1 MRTMKDIPFLSSAEV
16 PIFQDVLTGHSTLAE
31 ESPSA
36 ADKPAAI
43 AKVRD
48 TVLPWRLAL
57 WTILFLLAGFG
68 MGYATIPLLRA
79 SDLSG
84 LITAHLPKAETAFA
98 SFFLRLCLHNLP
110 VLLLLAAAGLTGFSN
125 TLITVTSGLCGIADG
140 ATVALLWF
148 RAWSVSSEGA
158 LLVNKTLFG
167 CFLIMVIL
175 KSGIRW
181 FLSVS
186 ARRTAIGY
194 FHAQNETP
202 AHTFLCVMKH
212 LRLIL
217 LGSLLTVLLCFSY
230 ALCLFVLV

>member
-16 PIFQDVLTGHSTLAE
+16 PIIQDILTEHSTLVG

-36 ADKPAAI
+36 ADKPATI

-48 TVLPWRLAL
+48 AVLPWRLAL
-57 WTILFLLAGFG
+57 WTILFLLLGFG
-68 MGYATIPLLRA
+68 MGYVTIPLLRV
-79 SDLSG
+79 SDING
-84 LITAHLPKAETAFA
+84 LIAAHLPEEKTAFA

-125 TLITVTSGLCGIADG
+125 TLIAFTSGLCGIADG

-148 RAWSVSSEGA
+148 RAWGVPSEGA
-158 LLVNKTLFG
+158 VLVSKTLFG

-186 ARRTAIGY
+186 ARRTAFGY
-194 FHAQNETP
+194 FHGQNEAP

-212 LRLIL
+212 LRSIL
-217 LGSLLTVLLCFSY
+217 LGSLLTVLLCFGY
-230 ALCLFVLV
+230 ALCLFILV